1 MDISGPSWRRD
12 IAVFDFVVGYIHNI
26 RVMARPAMAI
36 AVAVHRP
43 AIPASAGSTRAT
55 AHAFAASASA
65 HAFATSAA
73 SAAASF
79 VV

>member
-1 MDISGPSWRRD
+1 
-12 IAVFDFVVGYIHNI
+12 
-26 RVMARPAMAI
+26 MAI
-36 AVAVHRP
+36 AVAVHRS

-65 HAFATSAA
+65 HAFAASAA